1 MQRREQV
8 SHILK
13 MNFGFD
19 EFRTGQ
25 REVIESVL
33 DKRDTLAV
41 MPTGSGKSIC
51 YQIPALYFGGVCL
64 VISPL
69 IALMQDQVRSLL
81 KRKIPSGCLHSGLSH
96 LERHRVMNAA
106 RNSRQFVLFVSPERL
121 AQGAFV
127 EYLETLQIKF
137 VVVDEAHCIV
147 EWGVDFRPE
156 YQRLHLFKEK
166 LNLPVLALT
175 ASATPKMRKEIARHL
190 KLLRPNQ
197 LCFGFFR
204 PNLFYQVQ
212 SCADFEAKM
221 FITAHAVEKNTEG
234 RILVYCATRLQCEA
248 VARRLQTKFSGVDF
262 YHAGLS
268 SSQRFEIQAQ
278 MNSYQL
284 KVLCCT
290 CAFGM
295 GIDYPDVRLVI
306 HFEVP
311 TSLEE
316 LYQETGRAGRDQHP
330 ALALTLYSDRDL
342 QMKLSQVSLQ
352 GQKSFETAREKLRR
366 LKCLNELI
374 RYLRR
379 EACRHLMMSEYFGDK
394 NSFQSLRNCG
404 VCDFCS
410 GTQDSLSFLQI
421 CDQSLRN
428 RLRKL
433 PQLRR

>member
-13 MNFGFD
+13 TSFGFD

-25 REVIESVL
+25 REVIDSVL
-33 DKRDTLAV
+33 EKRDTLAV

-51 YQIPALYFGGVCL
+51 YQIPSLYFGGICL

-69 IALMQDQVRSLL
+69 IALMQDQVRSLT
-81 KRKIPSGCLHSGLSH
+81 KRQIPSGCLHSGLSQ
-96 LERHRVMNAA
+96 LERYRIMNTA
-106 RNSRQFVLFVSPERL
+106 RNSKQFILFVSPERL

-127 EYLETLQIKF
+127 EYLETLQIEF

-156 YQRLHLFKEK
+156 YQKLHLFKEK

-175 ASATPKMRKEIARHL
+175 ASATPKMRKEIAQHL

-204 PNLFYQVQ
+204 PNIFYQVQ
-212 SCADFEAKM
+212 RCADFEAKM
-221 FITAHAVEKNTEG
+221 LMTSYAVEKNAEG

-248 VARRLQTKFSGVDF
+248 VARRLQLKFSGVEF

-268 SSQRFEIQAQ
+268 PLRRSEIQAQ
-278 MNSYQL
+278 MNTGQL

-306 HFEVP
+306 HFEIP
-311 TSLEE
+311 ASLEE
-316 LYQETGRAGRDQHP
+316 LYQETGRAGRDQLP

-352 GQKSFETAREKLRR
+352 GQKSFETSREKLRR
-366 LKCLNELI
+366 LKCLSELEK
-374 RYLRR
+374 YLRR
-379 EACRHLMMSEYFGDK
+379 EACRHQMISEYFGDK
-394 NSFQSLRNCG
+394 TSFKSSRNCG

-410 GTQDSLSFLQI
+410 GTQDSLRFLQI
-421 CDQSLRN
+421 YDQSLRN

-433 PQLRR
+433 PPLGR